1 MSSAVAGF
9 FVLYSLVMTIAWLAA
24 KGRGI
29 QARKKLEALE
39 KERVACSCGHTI
51 AFHEADGKRC
61 HANTGDQR
69 VVQAGRVFIQ
79 SGNCT
84 CQRYD
89 GPPSMWMI
97 GA

>member
-51 AFHEADGKRC
+51 AFHSKNGGA
-61 HANTGDQR
+61 
-69 VVQAGRVFIQ
+69 
-79 SGNCT
+79 
-84 CQRYD
+84 CQHRDKGGCGCQQYD

>member
-1 MSSAVAGF
+1 MSAALAGF
-9 FVLYSLVMTIAWLAA
+9 FVLYSLVMTIAWLVA
-24 KGRGI
+24 KGRSV
-29 QARKKLEALE
+29 QARKKLEVLE

-51 AFHEADGKRC
+51 AFHAENGKGC
-61 HANTGDQR
+61 HAGVGDER
-69 VVQAGRVFIQ
+69 VTRSGKAFIEAAR
-79 SGNCT
+79 CA